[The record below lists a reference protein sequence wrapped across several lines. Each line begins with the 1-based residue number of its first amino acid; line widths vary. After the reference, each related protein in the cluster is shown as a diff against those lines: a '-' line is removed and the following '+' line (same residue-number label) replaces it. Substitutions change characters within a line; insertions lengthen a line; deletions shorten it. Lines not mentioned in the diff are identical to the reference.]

1 MYIHVHLVLG
11 MYLYQEHVLEES
23 VCLYTWCWYPGVQ
36 WIADTVSVL
45 CAGQCK
51 KVLGNV
57 RRCWAMYEGPG
68 HCMKVL
74 GTVRR
79 CWALYEGARQ
89 CKKVLGTVRR
99 C

>member
-1 MYIHVHLVLG
+1 MKN
-11 MYLYQEHVLEES
+11 M
-23 VCLYTWCWYPGVQ
+23 CLREVYACTHGVGTGEQ

-79 CWALYEGARQ
+79 CWALYEGSGH
-89 CKKVLGTVRR
+89 CKKVLGNVRR